1 MFLLVAK
8 AAAAIGALDPVEA
21 RRLSQLQRRQNLHR
35 SVAGP
40 AAKVTQVGAVMKSPV
55 RKASEAISLAV

>member
-1 MFLLVAK
+1 MLLLVAK

-40 AAKVTQVGAVMKSPV
+40 AAKVTQVGAVIEQPGQKGV
-55 RKASEAISLAV
+55 